1 MSYDVLVLVGQNF
14 WKNDNIQEGI

>member
-1 MSYDVLVLVGQNF
+1 MSYDVLVLVGHF